1 MSIQSEI
8 NRIINFRDLS
18 FEAVRD
24 KGVSVPSD
32 AIIDDLPDYIAAIPT
47 GSGSAITIQD
57 VADSHGG
64 THRIITAV
72 SLAGDTVSPSTL
84 LSGYTAHN
92 SLGEAIVGTA
102 SGGGGTYQAKTNIA
116 PTESSQ
122 TIRPDTGY
130 DALSSVQI
138 NAVSSTYVGTGV
150 TRKSA
155 ATITPTKSTQAIAS
169 GTYLT
174 GTQTIAAIPAAYQD
188 VTQVDATAGDVAS
201 GKKIVNS
208 SGTVVTGTLAFQT
221 IYSGSSA
228 PSSSTGVNGDVY
240 IQTA

>member
-8 NRIINFRDLS
+8 DRIINFRDLS

-47 GSGSAITIQD
+47 GSGSAISVVDET
-57 VADSHGG
+57 DSHGG
-64 THRIITAV
+64 IHRIITAV
-72 SLAGDTVSPSTL
+72 SLAGDTVSPSVLRT
-84 LSGYTAHN
+84 GYTAHN
-92 SLGEAIVGTA
+92 ALGQAIVGTY
-102 SGGGGTYQAKTNIA
+102 SGGGGVNLQTKTA
-116 PTESSQ
+116 TPTESSQ
-122 TIRPDTGY
+122 EITPDTGY
-130 DALSSVQI
+130 DGLSKVTVE
-138 NAVSSTYVGTGV
+138 AVSSTYVGSGV
-150 TRKSA
+150 TRKAA
-155 ATITPTKSTQAIAS
+155 ATITPGTSNQTIVS

-174 GTQTIAAIPAAYQD
+174 GTQTISG
-188 VTQVDATAGDVAS
+188 DANLVGSNILS
-201 GKKIVNS
+201 GKSIFGVA
-208 SGTVVTGTLAFQT
+208 GTVAFQT